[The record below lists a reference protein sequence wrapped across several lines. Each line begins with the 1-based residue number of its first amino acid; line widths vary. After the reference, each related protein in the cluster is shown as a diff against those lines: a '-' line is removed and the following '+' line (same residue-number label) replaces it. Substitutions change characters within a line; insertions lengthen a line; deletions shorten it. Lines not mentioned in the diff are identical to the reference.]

1 MTEEPGAHT
10 IGTMPPANRQSL
22 LQSIEYLQSNATLV
36 LVFLL
41 LIAALVVFVAAPVL
55 FFDAVKTPFIGAFVE
70 HTLMIS
76 GSRPITSGA
85 SSDALHLLSGYQVQA
100 VDGQQV
106 GSVAEMRGVLNQH
119 QPGQLIYLDIAHPQ
133 EGSRSVSVELSRLSV
148 LDQLGYFV
156 APYLTGLIYLLSALY
171 VFVIRRNDPAG
182 RAFSIFSGATA
193 ISLAT
198 LFDLYTTNNLT
209 LLWAGALALAGGGLV
224 NLALLFPESVR
235 NVARNPL
242 LGWSGYLLSLILATA
257 SFITIY
263 NFNAPAAYVW
273 VWRVTYLYLAAGV
286 VLFLGLSI
294 ERWRHASSPV
304 VREQAR
310 LIFWGGIAA
319 FLPPGV
325 WLLITLLWPAVIL
338 TPVLL
343 ISLAIFPI
351 FVGYAIIRYR
361 LLRTDFLISRTVMYG
376 LLAALAM
383 AGYGLLVSGLTLV
396 FGDWFKPTNPLVIG
410 AIVFAL
416 ALAMNPIRNRLQE
429 MIDRYFFRGQIVFRE
444 LQQALSR
451 ELTQV
456 MELSE
461 MVRLL
466 RRYVEQAFSPQFLH
480 IFVYDPLSGHY
491 VATQDMND
499 RMTTDVRFPASSP
512 LVRMLS
518 SQRESLFLADINA
531 LPDALQPE
539 QARIMLLSASLFIPL
554 LGRSQLIGWVALG
567 NRRSGEPY
575 TNRDLAFL
583 ESLSDQAALAVE
595 RAQVVEDLERRVREM
610 NVLTRVAQG
619 VSFTVAF
626 DDILEMISAQ
636 TNQVLPARDLKVT
649 LIDPETGVMSNA
661 FYLENDERLTDLEH
675 RPLHMG
681 QGLEAEV
688 ISAQRAIV
696 TDDYERE
703 CRSRGLLPTT
713 QGLYAWMGV
722 PLNAGALTIGALSVA
737 SRDPVDTYTEE
748 QRNLLQAIADQASG
762 AIVKA
767 RSLDES
773 ESRARQLAK
782 LNEIGV
788 GLTSTLD
795 IKPLL
800 EQILESAVDILSC
813 EAGTLFLMDNQT
825 DELIFEVVHGPVAEA
840 LVGQRLAPGT
850 GLAGQAVTTG
860 RPVIAN
866 DAKRRMEW
874 SETSDENTGFNTQDL
889 LVVPM
894 RIQDRVIGVIEVI
907 NKTNGAP
914 FTSADQEL
922 LLAFTS
928 QATIAIENARLYT
941 MTDQALAARVE
952 ELSVMQR
959 IDRELNA
966 SLDIER
972 AMRITL
978 DWAMRQSHAEAGLV
992 GAVLA
997 DRLRVM
1003 VAQGY
1008 QRELDLFPL
1017 EEDGV
1022 HHSLPL
1028 NLPALQAAIET
1039 GQPNCTQVGAGN
1051 GTGAGILQQGR
1062 LQTVIPIRRETTTMG
1077 VMVLESTHSEDLP
1090 EDMLSFLM
1098 RLSDHAAIAIANA
1111 ELYEEVKEANL
1122 AKSRFVSFVAHEL
1135 KNPMASIKG
1144 YTELVAQGMA
1154 GPVNE
1159 MQSSFLGTVRSNVDR
1174 MNTIVTDL
1182 SDLTKIQ
1189 VGNMRLEYKA
1199 VRVTDALN
1207 EVMRSIERQVEE
1219 KKQQSTVSLPD
1230 NLPIVW
1236 ADPVRLSQILTNL
1249 VSNAH
1254 KYTPEEGSFDVG
1266 AEVYI
1271 PQEGA
1276 MAGAKF
1282 VHLWVKDQGIGISE
1296 EDQKKIFTQYF
1307 RTDNAKEMASGT
1319 GLGLSITRSLIEMMG
1334 GRIWFD
1340 SVINQG
1346 TTFHF
1351 TLPVA
1356 EVMEQG

>member
-1 MTEEPGAHT
+1 
-10 IGTMPPANRQSL
+10 MPPANRQSL
-22 LQSIEYLQSNATLV
+22 LQTIEYLQSNITPV
-36 LVFLL
+36 LVFVM
-41 LIAALVVFVAAPVL
+41 LIAALVIFVAAPVL
-55 FFDAVKTPFIGAFVE
+55 FFDAIKTPFIGAFVE
-70 HTLMIS
+70 HTLIIS
-76 GSRPITSGA
+76 GSRPIAPGP
-85 SSDALHLLSGYQVQA
+85 SSEALRLPFGHQVQA
-100 VDGQQV
+100 VDGQHV
-106 GSVAEMRGVLNQH
+106 SSVAEMRDVLEQH
-119 QPGQLIYLDIAHPQ
+119 QPGQVVDLDIAHPQ
-133 EGSRSVSVELSRLSV
+133 EGARRVAVELSQLSV
-148 LDQLGYFV
+148 LDQLGYFI

-171 VFVIRRNDPAG
+171 VFVIRRHDPAG
-182 RAFSIFSGATA
+182 RAFAIFSGATA

-198 LFDLYTTNNLT
+198 LFDLNTTNTLT
-209 LLWAGALALAGGGLV
+209 PLWAAALALAGGGLV
-224 NLALLFPESVR
+224 NLALLFPESVGP
-235 NVARNPL
+235 VTRNPL
-242 LGWSGYLLSLILATA
+242 VCWSGYLLSLVLAVA
-257 SFITIY
+257 SSVTIY
-263 NFNAPAAYVW
+263 NFNAPTAYVW
-273 VWRVTYLYLAAGV
+273 VWRIEYLYLVAGI

-294 ERWRHASSPV
+294 DRWRRASSPV

-319 FLPPGV
+319 FSPLGL
-325 WLLITLLWPAVIL
+325 WLLITVLWPAITF

-343 ISLAIFPI
+343 LSLAIFPI
-351 FVGYAIIRYR
+351 FVGYAIVRYR
-361 LLRTDFLISRTVMYG
+361 LLRTDFLISRTVLYG
-376 LLAALAM
+376 LLAGLAM

-410 AIVFAL
+410 VIVFAL
-416 ALAMNPIRNRLQE
+416 ALALNPLRLRLQE

-456 MELSE
+456 MELSQ

-466 RRYVEQAFSPQFLH
+466 RRYVEQAFSPQYLH

-491 VATQDMND
+491 GATQDLD
-499 RMTTDVRFPASSP
+499 GHMTSDIRFPASSP
-512 LVRMLS
+512 FVRTLS
-518 SQRESLFLADINA
+518 SQRESLFLADINS
-531 LPDALQPE
+531 LPAALQPE
-539 QARIMLLSASLFIPL
+539 QARLMLLSASLFTPL
-554 LGRSQLIGWVALG
+554 LGRSQLIGWLALG

-595 RAQVVEDLERRVREM
+595 RAQVVGDLERRVREM

-661 FYLENDERLTDLEH
+661 FYLENDERLTELEH
-675 RPLHMG
+675 RPLHIG

-688 ISAQRAIV
+688 ISTQRAIV

-722 PLNAGALTIGALSVA
+722 PLNAGAQTIGALSVA
-737 SRDPVDTYTEE
+737 SRDPADTYTDE

-767 RSLDES
+767 RSLEES

-825 DELIFEVVHGPVAEA
+825 DELVFEVVRGPVAEA

-850 GLAGQAVTTG
+850 GLVGQAVITG
-860 RPVIAN
+860 KPVIAN
-866 DAKRRMEW
+866 DAKRRMDW
-874 SETSDENTGFNTQDL
+874 SEKTDEETGFNTQDL
-889 LVVPM
+889 LIVPM

-907 NKTNGAP
+907 NKVNGAP
-914 FTSADQEL
+914 FSSADQEL

-978 DWAMRQSHAEAGLV
+978 DWAMRQSHAEAGFV
-992 GAVLA
+992 GAVLP

-1008 QRELDLFPL
+1008 QRELDLFLL
-1017 EEDGV
+1017 EEDEI

-1039 GQPNCTQVGAGN
+1039 GQPSCVQVGAVAGN
-1051 GTGAGILQQGR
+1051 GTGGGILQQAR
-1062 LQTVIPIRRETTTMG
+1062 LQIVIPIRRETTTMG
-1077 VMVLESTHSEDLP
+1077 VMVLESTRSEDLP
-1090 EDMLSFLM
+1090 EDMLNFLM

-1111 ELYEEVKEANL
+1111 GLYEEVKEANL

-1159 MQSSFLGTVRSNVDR
+1159 MQASFLGTVRSNVDR

-1182 SDLTKIQ
+1182 NDLTKIQ

-1199 VRVTDALN
+1199 VRVNEVLN
-1207 EVMRSIERQVEE
+1207 EVMRSIQRQVEE

-1230 NLPIVW
+1230 DLPTVW

-1254 KYTPEEGSFDVG
+1254 KYTPEESSFSVG

-1276 MAGAKF
+1276 MAGAKY
-1282 VHLWVKDQGIGISE
+1282 VHLWIKDQGIGISE

-1334 GRIWFD
+1334 GRIWFE

-1351 TLPVA
+1351 TVPVA
-1356 EVMEQG
+1356 EVTEQG